1 MLLSSPSRDRAL
13 ARRAIVQS
21 LLSRVQSGRVAD
33 KAARK
38 QSGLPGPGPILH
50 ARCHSRSA
58 QAVARHRQRLRVRI
72 PEPAEEQRVEP
83 TSPEDQASSW
93 QNDRFANRI
102 RARLGTVHAL
112 LEADTATVPSAAS
125 ST

>member
-1 MLLSSPSRDRAL
+1 M
-13 ARRAIVQS
+13 
-21 LLSRVQSGRVAD
+21 AD

-50 ARCHSRSA
+50 ARCHSRGA
-58 QAVARHRQRLRVRI
+58 QAVERAVARHRQRLRVRI

-102 RARLGTVHAL
+102 RARLATVHAL